1 MFLYKKKKKT
11 RALDNSLSSQCL
23 DPILTPIVKFIQ
35 KYDVTSSYELWNLL
49 PCFSIILVSGSSLVT
64 YISVRVCW
72 AELIFYIHFFLM
84 SHFFHYI
91 NVFLLNLFKKKKKSS
106 FRTLRL
112 CLVCVKYFPENKYFP
127 KMLFSGK
134 ENIFKCLVVF

>member
-1 MFLYKKKKKT
+1 MLQALGHIYIYPHVKGLLNSALQHIHVLTRAFVSLKKKKKT

-91 NVFLLNLFKKKKKSS
+91 NVFLLNLLKKKKKKAHSE
-106 FRTLRL
+106 LL
-112 CLVCVKYFPENKYFP
+112 E
-127 KMLFSGK
+127 
-134 ENIFKCLVVF
+134 